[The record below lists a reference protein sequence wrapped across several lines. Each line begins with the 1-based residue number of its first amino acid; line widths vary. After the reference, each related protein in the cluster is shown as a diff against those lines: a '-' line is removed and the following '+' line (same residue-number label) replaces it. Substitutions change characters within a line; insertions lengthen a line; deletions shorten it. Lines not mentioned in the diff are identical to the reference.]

1 MNSLCERFA
10 PLMAETL
17 HYAGAPEGLERPLS
31 EAAERLVELAEREA
45 RAAVVL
51 IWRILHASPRP

>member
-31 EAAERLVELAEREA
+31 EAAERLVEL
-45 RAAVVL
+45 L
-51 IWRILHASPRP
+51 WRIFHAAPRP